1 MEISLNYKREFVSQE
16 TPSPHLNY
24 KFLPQGRKPTMTEQE
39 SPIKYFISGGFG
51 GMCTVITGHPL
62 DTIKVHLQTMPSG
75 PQIKTPLYS
84 GTFDCATKLVKKEGV
99 FGLYKGMSAPLAGV
113 SPIFAVCFFGYGL
126 GKRLIQWN
134 STEPLTYTQYFL
146 AGGFSGIF
154 TTSIMAP
161 GERIKV
167 LLQLQDS
174 EKGSKKYDGMVDC
187 ASKVYK
193 TGGLRSVF
201 KGVCATLARDV
212 PGTGMYFL
220 AYEYVQ
226 DKVKEKTGAE
236 KMSTL
241 STILAGGVAG
251 MAYWVI
257 GMPADVLKSRLQ
269 AAPEGTYKKGIRSV
283 FAELMKN
290 EGVFALYKGVT
301 PVMIRAFPANAAC
314 FIGVELFMKLLNKL
328 F

>member
-1 MEISLNYKREFVSQE
+1 M
-16 TPSPHLNY
+16 P
-24 KFLPQGRKPTMTEQE
+24 EQE
-39 SPIKYFISGGFG
+39 SPIKHFLAGGFG

-75 PQIKTPLYS
+75 SHIKTPLYS
-84 GTFDCATKLVKKEGV
+84 GTFDCAAKLVNKEGIY
-99 FGLYKGMSAPLAGV
+99 GLYKGMSAPLTGV

-126 GKRLIQWN
+126 GKRLLQWN

-167 LLQLQDS
+167 LLQLQGS
-174 EKGSKKYDGMVDC
+174 EKESKKYNGLMDC
-187 ASKVYK
+187 ALKVYRE
-193 TGGLRSVF
+193 GGIRNVF
-201 KGVCATLARDV
+201 RGFCATLTRDV

-220 AYEYVQ
+220 VYEYVQ
-226 DKVKEKTGAE
+226 DKCKEKSGTE
-236 KMSTL
+236 SMRL
-241 STILAGGVAG
+241 FSTILAGGLAG

-283 FAELMKN
+283 FAELMRN
-290 EGVFALYKGVT
+290 EGPLALYKGVT

-314 FIGVELFMKLLNKL
+314 FFGVELCMKLLNKL

>member
-1 MEISLNYKREFVSQE
+1 MSEKENPLK
-16 TPSPHLNY
+16 H
-24 KFLPQGRKPTMTEQE
+24 FLA
-39 SPIKYFISGGFG
+39 GGFG
-51 GMCTVITGHPL
+51 GICTVITGHPL

-75 PQIKTPLYS
+75 PHIKTPLYS
-84 GTFDCATKLVKKEGV
+84 GTFDCAAKIVKKEGIL
-99 FGLYKGMSAPLAGV
+99 GLYKGMSAPLTGV
-113 SPIFAVCFFGYGL
+113 SPIFAVCFCGYGL

-167 LLQLQDS
+167 LLQLQGS
-174 EKGSKKYDGMVDC
+174 EKESKKYNGLMNC
-187 ASKVYK
+187 AVKLLK
-193 TGGLRSVF
+193 EGGIRNLFRGF
-201 KGVCATLARDV
+201 CATLTRDV

-220 AYEYVQ
+220 VYEYVQ
-226 DKVKEKTGAE
+226 DKYTEKTGA
-236 KMSTL
+236 KSMNTL
-241 STILAGGVAG
+241 STICAGGFAG
-251 MAYWVI
+251 MAYWLI

-269 AAPEGTYKKGIRSV
+269 AAPEETYQKGIRSV
-283 FAELMKN
+283 FAELIRN
-290 EGVFALYKGVT
+290 EGPLALYKGVT

-314 FIGVELFMKLLNKL
+314 FIGVELSMKLLNKL

>member
-1 MEISLNYKREFVSQE
+1 MNDKQ
-16 TPSPHLNY
+16 H
-24 KFLPQGRKPTMTEQE
+24 FLATMPEQQN
-39 SPIKYFISGGFG
+39 PIKYFLSGGFG
-51 GMCTVITGHPL
+51 GVCTVITGHPL

-75 PQIKTPLYS
+75 PHVQTPLYS
-84 GTFDCATKLVKKEGV
+84 GTFDCAAKLIKKEGI
-99 FGLYKGMSAPLAGV
+99 FGLYKGMSAPLVGV
-113 SPIFAVCFFGYGL
+113 SPIFAVCFFGFGL
-126 GKRLIQWN
+126 GKRLLQWN
-134 STEPLTYTQYFL
+134 SAEPLTYTQYFL

-167 LLQLQDS
+167 LLQLQGS
-174 EKGSKKYDGMVDC
+174 EIGSKKYNGMLDC
-187 ASKVYK
+187 GLKVYRE
-193 TGGLRSVF
+193 GGVRSVF
-201 KGVCATLARDV
+201 KGYCATLARDV

-236 KMSTL
+236 SMSTM
-241 STILAGGVAG
+241 STIFAGGIAG
-251 MAYWVI
+251 MSYWMI

-269 AAPEGTYKKGIRSV
+269 AAPQGRYEKGIRSV
-283 FAELMKN
+283 FAELMKI
-290 EGVFALYKGVT
+290 EGPRALYKGVT

-314 FIGVELFMKLLNKL
+314 FVGVELFMNLLNKL

>member
-1 MEISLNYKREFVSQE
+1 MSDN
-16 TPSPHLNY
+16 N
-24 KFLPQGRKPTMTEQE
+24 
-39 SPIKYFISGGFG
+39 SPIKYFLSGGFG
-51 GMCTVITGHPL
+51 GVCTVITGHPL

-75 PQIKTPLYS
+75 PHIKAPLYQ
-84 GTFDCATKLVKKEGV
+84 GTFDCATKLVQREGI
-99 FGLYKGMSAPLAGV
+99 FGLYKGMSAPLTGV

-126 GKRLIQWN
+126 GKRLLQWT
-134 STEPLTYTQYFL
+134 SSKEQLTYTQYFL

-167 LLQLQDS
+167 LLQLQ
-174 EKGSKKYDGMVDC
+174 GSGKAAQKYNGMVDC
-187 ASKVYK
+187 AVKVYK
-193 TGGLRSVF
+193 EGGMRSVY
-201 KGVCATLARDV
+201 KGFCATLMRDV
-212 PGTGMYFL
+212 PGTGAYFL

-226 DKVKEKTGAE
+226 DKVKEKSGSQTL
-236 KMSTL
+236 STL
-241 STILAGGVAG
+241 STIFAGGIAG
-251 MAYWVI
+251 IAYWVI

-269 AAPEGTYKKGIRSV
+269 AAPEGTYKNGIRSV

-290 EGVFALYKGVT
+290 EGPLALYKGVT

-314 FIGVELFMKLLNKL
+314 FIGVEVSMKLLNKL